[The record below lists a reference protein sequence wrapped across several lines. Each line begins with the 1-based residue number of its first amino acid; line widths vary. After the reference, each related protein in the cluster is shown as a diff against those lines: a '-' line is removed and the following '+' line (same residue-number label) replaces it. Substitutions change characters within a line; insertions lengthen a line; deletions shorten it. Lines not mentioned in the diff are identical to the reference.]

1 MAIILNMDI
10 IQQLIKENT
19 DYSSLPEKLYDRL
32 LRDILM
38 GRYGGSGSKL
48 SENAVCSDYGVS
60 RTPVRETFRRL
71 ETEGVLEYIPN
82 RGEFIRGFSDEE
94 IDDMIDIVSSL
105 SVMAVRRAVERIT
118 EDEEEELA
126 DLFKHMEFYTKK
138 GDVQKMI
145 HINLAFHRLIRKASH
160 DEPLCRTLDTFGTY
174 LRYLCPPNYFEKNYL
189 TRVLEEHRKIYQALQ
204 RKDAGA
210 AVRAMQAC
218 MDNSAR
224 RAGRGPSHLIV

>member
-82 RGEFIRGFSDEE
+82 RGEFIRGFSDE
-94 IDDMIDIVSSL
+94 
-105 SVMAVRRAVERIT
+105 
-118 EDEEEELA
+118 
-126 DLFKHMEFYTKK
+126 
-138 GDVQKMI
+138 
-145 HINLAFHRLIRKASH
+145 
-160 DEPLCRTLDTFGTY
+160 
-174 LRYLCPPNYFEKNYL
+174 
-189 TRVLEEHRKIYQALQ
+189 
-204 RKDAGA
+204 
-210 AVRAMQAC
+210 
-218 MDNSAR
+218 
-224 RAGRGPSHLIV
+224 